1 MEKIKPVIEEDV
13 FIAPGAFIAG
23 DVHIKKGA
31 SIWPSASI
39 RGDMA
44 PVTIGENTSIQD
56 NVTIHT
62 NTNGPAHVGN
72 NVTVGHNAIIH
83 AATVEDNCIIGMGSI
98 ILDGAVIGEGSI
110 VGAGAVVTP
119 GTRIPPNSLVLG
131 VPAKVVKQ
139 GDFMDAI
146 RENAEE
152 YVKLTQRHKNG
163 EFGYIIGGDEK

>member
-1 MEKIKPVIEEDV
+1 MEKKTPVIEEGV

-23 DVHIKKGA
+23 DVHIRKGA

-44 PVTIGENTSIQD
+44 HVEIGENTSIQD

-62 NTNGPAHVGN
+62 NNNGPAYVGS

-83 AATVEDNCIIGMGSI
+83 ASTVRDNCIIGMGAI
-98 ILDGAVIGEGSI
+98 ILDGAEIGEGTI

-119 GTRIPPNSLVLG
+119 GTKIPPNSLVLG
-131 VPAKVVKQ
+131 IPAKVVKQ
-139 GDFMDAI
+139 DDFSKVIAD
-146 RENAEE
+146 NARE
-152 YVKLTQRHKNG
+152 YVELMKRHMAG
-163 EFGYIIGGDEK
+163 EFGYIIGGREE